1 MTDTPTAYPPP
12 QLVITY
18 SGGRYHVDVAG
29 EEGQMV
35 VDSRLKLA
43 TICMQ
48 WADNAQQKATP

>member
-29 EEGQMV
+29 EEGQKVFPNRSAMA
-35 VDSRLKLA
+35 LYA
-43 TICMQ
+43 HQ
-48 WADNAQQKATP
+48 WARDMENAQ